1 VNGYFQSQ
9 DFEFSNETLR
19 SFKTFLTRFDAI
31 FSKRRVDTID
41 LTASAHVRH
50 TSFCG

>member
-1 VNGYFQSQ
+1 VLAKQAALKAVRRQ
-9 DFEFSNETLR
+9 LHR
-19 SFKTFLTRFDAI
+19 
-31 FSKRRVDTID
+31 KRRVDTID